1 MQNIPQL
8 QYTLRL
14 DKTQQRIL
22 VEAIDTYSF
31 LYKDNNHIEKED
43 ENEVLNCLAYARIRL
58 LSSIAK
64 KKSYDDI
71 TFEESVMSL
80 LKTSLDQHISYYL
93 FYNNIKD
100 LEKQFLELDTRIVSM
115 VQHMKNLKPAFDKI
129 PAYTEKKQK
138 EETVVVLNADQI
150 KTINRALQEKKE
162 VLENLDPN
170 RSTKIQI
177 TKIEKALDALSPED
191 TEVSIN

>member
-80 LKTSLDQHISYYL
+80 LKTSLDQHISYCL

-100 LEKQFLELDTRIVSM
+100 LEKQFLELDPCIVSM
-115 VQHMKNLKPAFDKI
+115 VQFMKNLKRAFDKI